1 MRHRAS
7 LQALAAGLLLLIVSP
22 ASFGQSD
29 RIQATDL
36 FQLRQLGDVTLSP
49 SGRFAVYTVTSVI
62 EEAEGDHTYRTQL
75 WLADTEGGRA
85 PRALTSGD
93 ASASQPAWAPDE
105 ASLAFVR
112 TVDGR
117 PQTFVLP
124 LTGGEARQ
132 ATDLPHGARS
142 PQWAPDGTRL
152 LVAST
157 LPHHAVD
164 SLVRGGPAWPTERPG
179 RSGTPRTSADPD
191 GSLAAV
197 QAYLDR
203 TATQTLTPDGPRIA
217 EVTSRLDFQGERGLD
232 PAPDYTHYFVV
243 PVRADGRIGEAEAAT
258 TGFRS
263 HSGGVWMRDGQHILV
278 ATSLREDVHPDR
290 DRTRA
295 LYMRRLTDTRYRTIL
310 ELDGWQ
316 LSRPLPSPDGFSV
329 AFLGQRLADAG
340 FAQTEVGVL
349 RLDGS
354 APTWLTDDFDR
365 SVTDAAWSANGWF
378 LYFTAP
384 DRGGF
389 PLFRA
394 PTGYAPLPERQFT
407 GDEYQAA
414 ADSAAVA
421 DSLRA
426 LGELPNSP
434 SDDGASTG
442 LEGEFETPEI
452 SAEQRARAD
461 SLARAAADSAFVA
474 DSLALTAI
482 QRLTSPTTGIRS
494 FDAGPATIAYVE
506 TTPQNPY
513 ELVATSL
520 SGQRVRRLTRHN
532 ADWLA
537 GKQLARYE
545 PYTAAQLI
553 ADTVGVA
560 PGLGFN
566 PVQVTLDTVA
576 TSLDVWVLRPPG
588 LRSGQRAP
596 LMVQIHGG
604 PMAMWGPG
612 EATMWHEFQYLAA
625 QGYGIVF
632 TNPRGSGGYGSAFRR
647 ANFQDWGAGPTDDVL
662 AAADLATALPWVDPQ
677 RQVVTGG
684 SYAGYLT
691 AWIVSQTDRFRAA
704 VAQRG
709 VYDLDTFFGE
719 GNAWRL
725 VPWHFGGYPWDEEA
739 SIALAL
745 NSPLTFVTD
754 IRTPLLILHASQDL
768 RTGVSQS
775 EMLYRSLK
783 VLERPVEYVRYPNAG
798 HDLSRTG
805 DPDQRLDRLLRIRE
819 FMGRYVE

>member
-1 MRHRAS
+1 MLRLLVLLAAV
-7 LQALAAGLLLLIVSP
+7 LLAAGLPARAQSDRSP
-22 ASFGQSD
+22 SD

-36 FQLRQLGDVTLSP
+36 FRIQQLGDVTLSP
-49 SGRFAVYTVTSVI
+49 SGRFAVYTVKSVV
-62 EEAEGDHTYRTQL
+62 EVDGDRHYRTHL
-75 WLADTEGGRA
+75 WLADTEAGRA
-85 PRALTSGD
+85 PRPLTRGET
-93 ASASQPAWAPDE
+93 SATQPSWAPDE
-105 ASLAFVR
+105 ASVAFVR
-112 TVDGR
+112 SVDGK
-117 PQTFVLP
+117 PQVFVLP
-124 LTGGEARQ
+124 LTGGEAFQ
-132 ATDLPHGARS
+132 ATALPHGARS
-142 PQWAPDGTRL
+142 PQWSPDGTRL

-164 SLVRGGPAWPTERPG
+164 SLTSERPTWSQERPG
-179 RSGTPRTSADPD
+179 RAAPPRAAANPD

-197 QAYLDR
+197 QAYLDAA
-203 TATQTLTPDGPRIA
+203 ATTSLTDDGPRIA
-217 EVTSRLDFQGERGLD
+217 EVTSRLDFQGEQGLD
-232 PAPDYTHYFVV
+232 PMPSYTHYYVV
-243 PVRADGRIGEAEAAT
+243 PVRADGSVAEAEAIT

-263 HSGGVWMRDGQHILV
+263 HSGGAWMRDGQHILV
-278 ATSLREDVHPDR
+278 ATRMQEDLHPDR
-290 DRTRA
+290 DRSQA
-295 LYMRRLTDTRYRTIL
+295 LYMRRLTDDRYRTIL
-310 ELDGWQ
+310 ELDDWR
-316 LSRPLPSPDGFSV
+316 LARPTPSPNGFSV
-329 AFLGQRLADAG
+329 AFLAERLADAG
-340 FAQTEVGVL
+340 YAQLEVGVL

-354 APTWLTDDFDR
+354 APEFLTDDFDR
-365 SVTDAAWSANGWF
+365 SVSDFAWSANGWF
-378 LYFTAP
+378 VYFVAP

-394 PTGYAPLPERQFT
+394 PTGYAPLPQRQFT
-407 GDEYQAA
+407 GDEYEAA
-414 ADSAAVA
+414 SDSAAVA

-426 LGELPNSP
+426 IGELPE
-434 SDDGASTG
+434 DEETTG
-442 LEGEFETPEI
+442 LEAEFEIPEI
-452 SAEQRARAD
+452 SPEERARAD

-482 QRLTSPTTGIRS
+482 QRITAADTGVRS
-494 FDAGPATIAYVE
+494 FDAGPATIAFVE
-506 TTPQNPY
+506 TTMRNPY

-520 SGQRVRRLTRHN
+520 GGQRVRRLTRHN
-532 ADWLA
+532 AAWLE
-537 GKQLARYE
+537 GKRLATYT
-545 PYTAAQLI
+545 PYSAAQLI
-553 ADTVGVA
+553 TDTLSVT
-560 PGLGFN
+560 PGLGFA
-566 PVQVTLDTVA
+566 PDTVVLDTIS
-576 TSLDVWVLRPPG
+576 TDLDVWVLEPPG
-588 LRSGQRAP
+588 RQGQAP
-596 LMVQIHGG
+596 LLVQIHGG

-632 TNPRGSGGYGSAFRR
+632 TNPRGSGGYGTAFRR
-647 ANFQDWGAGPTDDVL
+647 ANFQDWGVGPTDDVL
-662 AAADLATALPWVDPQ
+662 AAADLAAALPWVDAQ

-725 VPWHFGGYPWDEEA
+725 VESHFGGFPWDEEA

-805 DPDQRLDRLLRIRE
+805 DPDQRLDRLLRIR
-819 FMGRYVE
+819 

>member
-1 MRHRAS
+1 MRHRAF
-7 LQALAAGLLLLIVSP
+7 LVALVAGLLLLAP
-22 ASFGQSD
+22 ATVAQSD

-49 SGRFAVYTVTSVI
+49 SGRFAVYTVTSVV
-62 EEAEGDHTYRTQL
+62 EKANGDRTYRTHL
-75 WLADTEGGRA
+75 WLADTEGGRP
-85 PRALTSGD
+85 PRALTSGE

-105 ASLAFVR
+105 TALTFIRV
-112 TVDGR
+112 VDGR
-117 PQTFVLP
+117 PQAFVLP

-132 ATDLPHGARS
+132 ATRLPYGVRR
-142 PQWAPDGTRL
+142 PQWSPDGTRL

-164 SLVRGGPAWPTERPG
+164 SLESGGPAWPAERPG
-179 RSGTPRTSADPD
+179 RSGTPRTDANPD

-197 QAYLDR
+197 QAYLDAA
-203 TATQTLTPDGPRIA
+203 ATRTLTPDGARIA
-217 EVTSRLDFQGERGLD
+217 EVTSRLDFQGEQGLD
-232 PAPDYTHYFVV
+232 PALSYTHYFVV
-243 PVRADGRIGEAEAAT
+243 PVRADGEIAEAQAVT
-258 TGFRS
+258 RGFRS

-295 LYMRRLTDTRYRTIL
+295 LYMRRITDDRYRTVL

-340 FAQTEVGVL
+340 YAQTEAGVL

-354 APTWLTDDFDR
+354 PPVWLTDDFDR

-384 DRGGF
+384 DQGAF

-414 ADSAAVA
+414 ADSAAIA

-426 LGELPNSP
+426 VGELPDSP
-434 SDDGASTG
+434 FEDEDATG
-442 LEGEFETPEI
+442 LEGEFEVVEI
-452 SAEQRARAD
+452 SAEERIRAD
-461 SLARAAADSAFVA
+461 SLARAAADSTFRA

-482 QRLTSPTTGIRS
+482 QRLTSATTGIRS

-537 GKQLARYE
+537 GKQLATYE
-545 PYTAAQLI
+545 PYSAAQFI
-553 ADTVGVA
+553 ADTVSVT
-560 PGLGFN
+560 PGLGFG
-566 PVQVTLDTVA
+566 PDEVVLDTIA
-576 TSLDVWVLRPPG
+576 TSLDVWVMRPPG

-647 ANFQDWGAGPTDDVL
+647 ANFQDWGVGPTDDVFK
-662 AAADLATALPWVDPQ
+662 AADLAAALPWVDPQ

-691 AWIVSQTDRFRAA
+691 AWIVSQTDRFQAA

-725 VPWHFGGYPWDEEA
+725 VESHFGGFPWDEEA
-739 SIALAL
+739 SVALAL

-819 FMGRYVE
+819 FMGRFVE